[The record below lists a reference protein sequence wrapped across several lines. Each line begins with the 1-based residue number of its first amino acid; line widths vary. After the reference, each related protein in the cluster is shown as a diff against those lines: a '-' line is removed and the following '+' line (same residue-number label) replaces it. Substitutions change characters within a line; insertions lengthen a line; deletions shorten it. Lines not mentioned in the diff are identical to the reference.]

1 MYIKFKVTEP
11 VELSWLSRMWIQC
24 SSYMQQYRDES
35 EIYNYQ
41 RIRLWNNK
49 FIKGIFLGGAGGGGY
64 ALPGLNAN
72 PIHVNCSL

>member
-49 FIKGIFLGGAGGGGY
+49 FIKGIFLGGGGGM
-64 ALPGLNAN
+64 L
-72 PIHVNCSL
+72 

>member
-24 SSYMQQYRDES
+24 SSYMQYRDES

-49 FIKGIFLGGAGGGGY
+49 FIEGIFFGGGGVH
-64 ALPGLNAN
+64 LTWLECKSN
-72 PIHVNCSL
+72 PCQFSL

>member
-49 FIKGIFLGGAGGGGY
+49 FIKGIFFWGGGGGM
-64 ALPGLNAN
+64 L
-72 PIHVNCSL
+72 

>member
-49 FIKGIFLGGAGGGGY
+49 FIKGIFFLGGGGGY
-64 ALPGLNAN
+64 ALAGLNAN

>member
-24 SSYMQQYRDES
+24 SSYMQYRDES

-49 FIKGIFLGGAGGGGY
+49 FIEGIFFLGGGGY
-64 ALPGLNAN
+64 AWPGLNAN